1 MQEQLLFHKI
11 YQHPSSQEWVVFV
24 HGAGGSSS
32 VWHKQIKAYKEQFN
46 IVLVDLRGHGKSN
59 NLLKAVWENKYT
71 FKQVSQDVIEVIDA
85 LQIEKAHFIGISMGT
100 IIIRTIGEI
109 APERVRS
116 LIMAGAVIQ
125 LDIRSK
131 FLVKVGNALKQVL
144 PHIWLY
150 KLFAFIIMPKKQH
163 EESRSLFIREA
174 HQLTKKEF
182 MKWFKLT
189 AELNPL
195 LKYFRVQE
203 LKVPTLYVMGEEDYL
218 FLAAVRKVVAGHSF
232 SSLQVIT
239 NCGHVVN
246 VQAPDQ
252 FNTLTIDYI
261 KGV

>member
-1 MQEQLLFHKI
+1 MQEQLLYHKI

-32 VWHKQIKAYKEQFN
+32 VWHKQIKAYKEHFN

-163 EESRSLFIREA
+163 EE
-174 HQLTKKEF
+174 
-182 MKWFKLT
+182 
-189 AELNPL
+189 LNPL

-232 SSLQVIT
+232 SSLQVIA

>member
-1 MQEQLLFHKI
+1 MQEQLLYHKI

-32 VWHKQIKAYKEQFN
+32 VWHKQIKAYKEHFN

-59 NLLKAVWENKYT
+59 NLLKA

-232 SSLQVIT
+232 SSLQVIA

>member
-1 MQEQLLFHKI
+1 
-11 YQHPSSQEWVVFV
+11 
-24 HGAGGSSS
+24 
-32 VWHKQIKAYKEQFN
+32 
-46 IVLVDLRGHGKSN
+46 
-59 NLLKAVWENKYT
+59 
-71 FKQVSQDVIEVIDA
+71 
-85 LQIEKAHFIGISMGT
+85 
-100 IIIRTIGEI
+100 
-109 APERVRS
+109 
-116 LIMAGAVIQ
+116 
-125 LDIRSK
+125 
-131 FLVKVGNALKQVL
+131 
-144 PHIWLY
+144 
-150 KLFAFIIMPKKQH
+150 MPKKQH

-232 SSLQVIT
+232 SSLQVIA

>member
-1 MQEQLLFHKI
+1 M
-11 YQHPSSQEWVVFV
+11 
-24 HGAGGSSS
+24 
-32 VWHKQIKAYKEQFN
+32 
-46 IVLVDLRGHGKSN
+46 RGHGKSN

-150 KLFAFIIMPKKQH
+150 KLFAFIIMPRKQH

-195 LKYFRVQE
+195 LKLVR
-203 LKVPTLYVMGEEDYL
+203 MEDMDD
-218 FLAAVRKVVAGHSF
+218 LAMQQHE
-232 SSLQVIT
+232 
-239 NCGHVVN
+239 
-246 VQAPDQ
+246 
-252 FNTLTIDYI
+252 
-261 KGV
+261 